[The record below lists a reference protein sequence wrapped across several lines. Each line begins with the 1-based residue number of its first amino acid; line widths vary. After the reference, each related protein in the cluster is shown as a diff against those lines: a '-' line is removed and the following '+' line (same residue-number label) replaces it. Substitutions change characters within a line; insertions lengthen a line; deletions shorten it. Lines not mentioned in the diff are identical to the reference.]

1 MMIVDLLDLEDLVS
15 QLRGKGIEVT
25 AADDASTV
33 TVAVTSWLQAADSI
47 EKDALKQWAGELLEQ
62 HDGMILPEAK
72 ALLQAIQQG

>member
-33 TVAVTSWLQAADSI
+33 KTAVANWLQTADST
-47 EKDALKQWAGELLEQ
+47 EQEALKQWAGDLLEQ

-72 ALLQAIQQG
+72 ALLQAIQQD